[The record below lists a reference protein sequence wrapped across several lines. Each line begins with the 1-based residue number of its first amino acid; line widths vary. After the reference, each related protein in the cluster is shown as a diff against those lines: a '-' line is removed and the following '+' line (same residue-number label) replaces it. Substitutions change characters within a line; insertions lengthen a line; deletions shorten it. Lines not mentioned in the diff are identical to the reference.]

1 MAREATPTLLAAPP
15 PSPLSPLTAINRVL
29 GDRVSAASLAKHSK
43 NVLEHRAEL
52 SPAILAAVVSDVDF
66 AMSPMQ
72 DALIRAWCTH
82 DVEAAG
88 EELRRRKS
96 ARIAAKCAEE
106 AKHAHALTGRASDG
120 AWREK
125 EENARA
131 DPG

>member
-29 GDRVSAASLAKHSK
+29 GDRVPPASLAKHAK

-52 SPAILAAVVSDVDF
+52 SPAILAAVVSDVDL

-82 DVEAAG
+82 GVEAAG

-106 AKHAHALTGRASDG
+106 AKHAHAEEERAMVP
-120 AWREK
+120 WREE